1 MIGLSICAAQEYNTG
16 ERGRSASYGRTS
28 PHAHRSDLTGG
39 ASTVI
44 SVPKS
49 TTETR
54 VVHVKDKVPGAVYI
68 GRANPRWHLAASPF
82 ANAYT
87 IGKNGDRARVLHYYA
102 SDLYMYRNKP
112 GDIMHLLPELRGK
125 PLACWCRHDGEECT
139 AENRCHGDILVEALN
154 RYTDDELRS
163 FGSAVH
169 S

>member
-1 MIGLSICAAQEYNTG
+1 MLDVHETIDMAKAMGTCDSHSLLEPPSGISREDSPLGNLSHFQ
-16 ERGRSASYGRTS
+16 
-28 PHAHRSDLTGG
+28 P
-39 ASTVI
+39 
-44 SVPKS
+44 

-82 ANAYT
+82 ANSYT
-87 IGKNGDRARVLHYYA
+87 IGKHGDRARVLHYYA

-112 GDIMHLLPELRGK
+112 GDIMHLLPGLRGK

-163 FGSAVH
+163 FGSAVQ